1 MHLRKHFVVA
11 SLQCDLLWSP
21 LTLYQGWSLGP
32 IEYSRSDSMSLL
44 RLDYKRLWL
53 LSWVLCLSF
62 SLSLS
67 FSHHSLWGR
76 PVASSWGHWGS
87 LWRSPYGE
95 VWRSL
100 ANSGQQPVWSR
111 GGFPT
116 ATWVTMKGFSNP
128 SWALRWLQPHWQ
140 LDHSLLRAPTMQPF
154 GCSCNHDP

>member
-87 LWRSPYGE
+87 LWRSPHGE

-100 ANSGQQPVWSR
+100 ANSQCGAEEAFQQPLEWPWKDSPAPVEPWDDCS
-111 GGFPT
+111 PT
-116 ATWVTMKGFSNP
+116 
-128 SWALRWLQPHWQ
+128 
-140 LDHSLLRAPTMQPF
+140 DHSLLRAPTMQPF
-154 GCSCNHDP
+154 RCSCIHDP